1 MGYNARAPTRSM
13 ERPTLIAVIG
23 GARPTAAM
31 AAAAEE
37 VGRELARR
45 GAGVVCGGLGGVMEA
60 ACRGAVSEGG
70 LTVGILPSNRAEDAN
85 EWVKVRIPTG
95 IGIARNRLV
104 ALSGSAAIAIDGSY
118 GTLTEIGFALVENIP
133 VVALNSWELAIGGE
147 PAEKG
152 IHRVETPSEAAA
164 LAVDLAAERTGKS

>member
-1 MGYNARAPTRSM
+1 MD
-13 ERPTLIAVIG
+13 RPTLIAVIG
-23 GARPTAAM
+23 GANPSPRM
-31 AAAAEE
+31 ASAAEE

-60 ACRGAVSEGG
+60 ACRGAVLEGG

-85 EWVKVRIPTG
+85 EWVQIRVPTG
-95 IGIARNRLV
+95 IGIARNPLV
-104 ALSGSAAIAIDGSY
+104 VRSGSAAIAIDGSY

-147 PAEKG
+147 AVEKG
-152 IHRVETPSEAAA
+152 IHRVETPVEAAA
-164 LAVDLAAERTGKS
+164 LAVDLALGRSRDA

>member
-1 MGYNARAPTRSM
+1 MD
-13 ERPTLIAVIG
+13 RPTLIAVIG
-23 GARPTAAM
+23 GASPTPEM

-37 VGRELARR
+37 VGRQLAMR

-60 ACRGAVSEGG
+60 VCRGAASEGG

-104 ALSGSAAIAIDGSY
+104 ALSGSAAIAIDGNY
-118 GTLTEIGFALVENIP
+118 GTLTEIAYALVENIP

-147 PAEKG
+147 PVEKG
-152 IHRVETPSEAAA
+152 IYRVETPSEAAA
-164 LAVDLAAERTGKS
+164 LAVDLASKRTRSS